1 MFIFSLGLINHQQSP
16 SSLYTISSSPY
27 KRYEPFTTSRLG
39 LFKFQVVRFL
49 HRLIYGTKRYQ
60 ELFPPI
66 KKIKDINNVKQQV
79 IFPVNCAAD
88 DLDLGFGDSDQIE
101 LYNNTHHHQSKNEFP
116 EFEDFFDNN
125 KHNHHHHHHLPMYQI
140 PSFNEDVFGTT
151 TPQPIPQSQVQP
163 QVQQITNYYDYF
175 NDFNFP
181 SNKDD
186 SVYGSSSSDVSPLDD
201 EILGGIIPVDS
212 SKQIPIQRHLSISSS
227 SVDSFD
233 VPRLS
238 SSCSS
243 STHEIT
249 NHNHNHN
256 HIHHHDDSLESYK
269 ESRDFSISL
278 SPNEQPTLPSS
289 QQQKKRKHGSTSS
302 TSSSTSSKKTS
313 KRKKNQE
320 LAENMT
326 ITTTTTTNNIQV
338 TKITKRTSDGG
349 IANEFFCPFDN
360 CGAVFSVKGYLT
372 RHLKKHSANKTF
384 RCPFY
389 DPSSKCHP
397 TGGFSR
403 RDTFKTHL
411 KALHFVY
418 PPGVKSCDR
427 NKYPGR
433 CAGCFL
439 FFENNVDWLQ
449 NHIEKGL
456 CTGSASY
463 KASLQ
468 LD

>member
-243 STHEIT
+243 ST
-249 NHNHNHN
+249 
-256 HIHHHDDSLESYK
+256 
-269 ESRDFSISL
+269 
-278 SPNEQPTLPSS
+278 
-289 QQQKKRKHGSTSS
+289 
-302 TSSSTSSKKTS
+302 SSSTSSKKTS